1 MRKARYDLRT
11 PRGLVECA
19 LYLLQQFGHKKRGE
33 DPRPASVARRTA
45 CALFSVA
52 SILDERIGPET
63 RHQFWDSFLAV
74 QQSVD
79 FSPLEWQ
86 QAIDQLKQQHPAILE
101 AAAVDNKDTT
111 AQLIDIATTVM
122 SETEPV
128 RTLGLVFLEIAESRR
143 LHCRNPR
150 WQRILQLQ
158 VTERLT
164 ATRLG
169 VGAHRIFQQLTSFR
183 PKDRRG
189 KEFAISPDG
198 RVKGAPVRYLSA
210 DLQPIDIAGMPPPG
224 PAEIVATIAT
234 APAPLSASSFT
245 EDSPAQGRLF

>member
-19 LYLLQQFGHKKRGE
+19 LYLLQQFGQKRRGE
-33 DPRPASVARRTA
+33 DSRPASVARRTA

-52 SILDERIGPET
+52 CILDERIGPET
-63 RHQFWDSFLAV
+63 RHQFWNSFLAV

-79 FSPLEWQ
+79 FTPLEWQ
-86 QAIDQLKQQHPAILE
+86 HAIDQLKQQHPAILE

-111 AQLIDIATTVM
+111 AQLIDIAATVM
-122 SETEPV
+122 SGDEPV

-150 WQRILQLQ
+150 WQRTLQLQ
-158 VTERLT
+158 VDDRLT

-198 RVKGAPVRYLSA
+198 RIKGAPARLLSA
-210 DLQPIDIAGMPPPG
+210 DPTPIEIAGMPSTG
-224 PAEIVATIAT
+224 PAEIVATIET
-234 APAPLSASSFT
+234 APAPLSASSLT
-245 EDSPAQGRLF
+245 EELPVQGMLF